1 MKNIAS
7 ILGILLIIGSIGL
20 FVFAFINTRN
30 YVDTTG
36 TVISVEFDPTVISDP
51 DEVPQEYKVLIEYIV
66 DGINYT
72 TEIYA
77 QEHDYSVGESVEMSY
92 DPDKPENSAVGKM
105 SLPVLI
111 GFSAAI
117 LVFGI
122 LTFGKGRRTN
132 TD

>member
-20 FVFAFINTRN
+20 LVWSFIDSRN

-51 DEVPQEYKVLIEYIV
+51 DEVTNDYKILIEYIV
-66 DGINYT
+66 DGTNYT

-92 DPDKPENSAVGKM
+92 DPNKPENSMVGKM

-111 GFSAAI
+111 GFSVGI
-117 LVFGI
+117 LVVGI
-122 LTFGKGRRTN
+122 LAFRKGRRIV
-132 TD
+132 